1 MIFVT
6 LRQQAAGKIERRMA
20 IKDPRRIAGLENDS
34 NHFNQIKCV
43 HGYYDWKGLEGIV
56 RSEVTTAYNMPNRH
70 TDLLSQRERE
80 KNHAYLYTIIQEK
93 WSKWCVTCFTTAFF
107 LGVCVC
113 AYNK

>member
-6 LRQQAAGKIERRMA
+6 LWQQAAGKIERRMA

-80 KNHAYLYTIIQEK
+80 KNHAYLYTINMRSQELLCK
-93 WSKWCVTCFTTAFF
+93 SMY
-107 LGVCVC
+107 L
-113 AYNK
+113 